1 MVSFCAHE
9 AWTWR
14 EVGLVGTC
22 AFALG
27 EHLHDDGVF
36 VVLELV
42 VDVVRRRRAHVAWR

>member
-1 MVSFCAHE
+1 MVFYFAQE

-27 EHLHDDGVF
+27 EHHHDDVGV
-36 VVLELV
+36 VALELV
-42 VDVVRRRRAHVAWR
+42 VDVVRRCRAHVSWR